1 MFRRSDSSSGRGRQV
16 PALVAVAGVVA
27 ALVLGIV
34 IGGAGGEGSGPAPT
48 PVPAATGPGPAQ
60 VDNGIPSGFAHSRAG
75 AAAAVAAYERA
86 FAGPA
91 VLAPGALRER
101 IEAVAAPDYV
111 GTMLAANE
119 PGGER
124 IANGAIGAGLGEG
137 VSTVFVAV
145 PVGYRVQDY
154 TGTRARLL
162 TWGFT
167 LLGNAA
173 TVEPGAYFG
182 TTETELIWQ
191 SGDWKIAGTTAS
203 FGPTPK
209 LVTPR
214 QGLEG
219 FGLLHLAKGLTDY
232 AVAP

>member
-1 MFRRSDSSSGRGRQV
+1 MYGRPESSGGRRRHV
-16 PALVAVAGVVA
+16 PALAAVAAVIGALIVGMVV
-27 ALVLGIV
+27 
-34 IGGAGGEGSGPAPT
+34 GGAGGGGSSSPAP
-48 PVPAATGPGPAQ
+48 AAQVAGPGPAR
-60 VDNGIPSGFAHSRAG
+60 VSNGIPSGFSHSRAG

-124 IANGAIGAGLGEG
+124 IADGAIGAGLGEG

-145 PVGYRVQDY
+145 PIGYRVQDY
-154 TGTRARLL
+154 SAEQAKLL

-182 TTETELIWQ
+182 TTETELVWE
-191 SGDWKIAGTTAS
+191 SGDWKIAGTSAS

-209 LVTPR
+209 LLTPR
-214 QGLEG
+214 EGLEG
-219 FGLLHLAKGLTDY
+219 FGLLRLAKGLTDY

>member
-1 MFRRSDSSSGRGRQV
+1 V
-16 PALVAVAGVVA
+16 IA
-27 ALVLGIV
+27 ALVLGFF
-34 IGGAGGEGSGPAPT
+34 IGGSGGGDSSPPPEPMA
-48 PVPAATGPGPAQ
+48 PAAGPGPAR
-60 VDNGIPSGFAHSRAG
+60 VINGIPSGFAHSRAG

-91 VLAPGALRER
+91 ALARGALRER

-124 IANGAIGAGLGEG
+124 IADGAIGAGLGEG

-145 PVGYRVQDY
+145 PIGYRVQDY
-154 TGTRARLL
+154 TGQRAKLL

-191 SGDWKIAGTTAS
+191 AGDWKIAGTSAS

-214 QGLEG
+214 EGLEG
-219 FGLLHLAKGLTDY
+219 FGLAHLAKGLTDY